1 MALLGVSSI
10 GVILYSFSQCIS
22 NIRNTKKIAYIVH
35 NSDQYDPYFEDHI
48 YFQNHLLHELQEN
61 HNNYKKNI

>member
-1 MALLGVSSI
+1 MTLLGLSSI

-22 NIRNTKKIAYIVH
+22 NIRNTKKIVHIVH
-35 NSDQYDPYFEDHI
+35 NSHSYNPYFEDHI

-61 HNNYKKNI
+61 HNLHKKIK